1 MLLVL
6 LVVAPGTGLLHA
18 QAVVVEVSAAIGAAE
33 LLCIPGAGGPQ
44 HGGPGVAAGVR
55 WLALH

>member
-1 MLLVL
+1 M

-44 HGGPGVAAGVR
+44 HGGLGEQLGFGG
-55 WLALH
+55 WLCVEH